1 MDKNIQKIKPSGIF
15 TNYIF
20 KTIPLA
26 FDESMSYYETLC
38 GILSLL
44 KTQEEVVNN
53 NADLL
58 AELELYVQNYFKN
71 LDVQTEINNK
81 LDQMAENGQLANI
94 IAQYLQVSSILAFNT
109 IEDMKKSTNLSE
121 NSFVETYGFYELGDG
136 GSAKYKI
143 RKITNVDVIDNI
155 KLFALDNDNTLVAE
169 LLINK
174 EMNTKQFGLI
184 GDGITDETTKLKEFF
199 GNEKIEKYIV
209 NNGTYLIDGDIN
221 INSNSYIVFM
231 ENAIIKRKATN
242 NTHYFMFNIGNKN
255 NVTIKGAHLIGD
267 KDEHT
272 GTTGEWGYG
281 IHVYSSQNINIEDC
295 IIEKTWGDGIYI
307 GYSYTEASTQIPKY
321 IYVNNAKIIN
331 CSRNGIAVCSGED
344 IIISNSYIYGTTRTN
359 PKAGIDIEPEA
370 PESINPYL
378 KNVTI
383 DNIITESNI
392 VGISLTT
399 NKQVENLTINN
410 HSSIMES
417 EGFVVYNME
426 NDCSV
431 IYQNA
436 HIVKCYD
443 AGVFVTKKKNSVLTL
458 KNIVIDSFR
467 KNNLTHGYDG
477 AIVIVTN
484 SDTDGNLI
492 IDNIE
497 VIKSYDTLF
506 TPEDIIIER
515 GTGIFDGLIIKNINT
530 TYYLCTNN
538 AINIDLT
545 NSKFILSSGYY
556 ILNVDKNRVH
566 NYMIN
571 PIPLEVA
578 TSRNIK
584 ESLPDGDYEVI
595 LNNNAG
601 GYTINVIFDSTLTIF
616 NTSTYGETGKTYSCN
631 YRCGYL
637 KFNKKGSVINVIIN
651 SGFSAS

>member
-1 MDKNIQKIKPSGIF
+1 MNKEIQKIKPSGIF
-15 TNYIF
+15 TNYIY
-20 KTIPLA
+20 KAIPLA

-58 AELELYVQNYFKN
+58 AELELYVQDYFKN

-81 LDQMAENGQLANI
+81 LDQMAESGQLADI

-121 NSFVETYGFYELGDG
+121 NSFVETYGFYKLGDG

-155 KLFALDNDNTLVAE
+155 KLFALNNDSTLIAE
-169 LLINK
+169 LIIDK

-184 GDGITDETTKLKEFF
+184 GDGTTDETEKLNKFF
-199 GNEKIEKYIV
+199 SQPIEKYII

-221 INSNSYIVFM
+221 INSNSYVVFM
-231 ENAIIKRKATN
+231 ENAIIKRKSTN
-242 NTHYFMFNIGNKN
+242 STHYYMLNIGNKN

-267 KDEHT
+267 KDEHS

-281 IHVYSSQNINIEDC
+281 IHIYSSQNINIEDC

-307 GYSYTEASTQIPKY
+307 GYSYAEVSTQIPRY
-321 IYVNNAKIIN
+321 IYVNNVKIIN
-331 CSRNGIAVCSGED
+331 CSRNGISVCSGED
-344 IIISNSYIYGTTRTN
+344 IIITNSYIYGTTRTN

-383 DNIITESNI
+383 DNIITEAN
-392 VGISLTT
+392 GIGIGLTT

-410 HSSIMES
+410 HVSNMES

-426 NDCSV
+426 SDCSV

-443 AGVFVTKKKNSVLTL
+443 AGVIVTKKKNSVLTL
-458 KNIVIDSFR
+458 KHNIIDSFR
-467 KNNLTHGYDG
+467 KTNLTHGYDG
-477 AIVIVTN
+477 GIIIVTD

-506 TPEDIIIER
+506 IPSDIIVER
-515 GTGIFDGLIIKNINT
+515 GTGVFDGLIIKNINT
-530 TYYLCTNN
+530 TLYLTVNN
-538 AINIDLT
+538 VININLT
-545 NSKFILSSGYY
+545 NSKFILSDSYY
-556 ILNVDKNRVH
+556 TIDVYKNRIH
-566 NYMIN
+566 NYIIN
-571 PIPLEVA
+571 PSSLQVN
-578 TSRNIK
+578 TTRNIGQ
-584 ESLPDGDYEVI
+584 SLPDGDYEII
-595 LNNNAG
+595 LNNNTG
-601 GYTINVIFDSTLTIF
+601 GYAFNVVFDSALTVF
-616 NTSTYGETGKTYSCN
+616 NTSTYGETAKTYACN
-631 YRCGYL
+631 YRAGYL
-637 KFNKKGSVINVIIN
+637 KFNKTGSVINVIIN
-651 SGFSAS
+651 SGFEVS

>member
-15 TNYIF
+15 TNYIY
-20 KTIPLA
+20 KAIPLA

-81 LDQMAENGQLANI
+81 LDEMAQSGQLADI

-121 NSFVETYGFYELGDG
+121 NSFVETYGFYKLGDG

-143 RKITNVDVIDNI
+143 RKITNVDVIDNV
-155 KLFALDNDNTLVAE
+155 KLFALDNDTTLVAE
-169 LLINK
+169 LIIDK
-174 EMNTKQFGLI
+174 EMNSKQFGLI
-184 GDGITDETTKLKEFF
+184 GDGITDETEKLNKFF
-199 GNEKIEKYIV
+199 SQPIEKYVI

-221 INSNSYIVFM
+221 INSNSYVVFM
-231 ENAIIKRKATN
+231 ENAIIKRKSTN
-242 NTHYFMFNIGNKN
+242 STNYYMLNIGNKN

-307 GYSYTEASTQIPKY
+307 GYSYAEASTQIPKY
-321 IYVNNAKIIN
+321 IYVNNVKIIN
-331 CSRNGIAVCSGED
+331 CSRNGISVCSGED
-344 IIISNSYIYGTTRTN
+344 IIITNSYIYGTTRTN

-383 DNIITESNI
+383 DNIITEANI
-392 VGISLTT
+392 VGIGLTT
-399 NKQVENLTINN
+399 NKQIENLTINN
-410 HSSIMES
+410 HSSNMES

-426 NDCSV
+426 SDCSV
-431 IYQNA
+431 VYQNA
-436 HIVKCYD
+436 HIVKCND
-443 AGVFVTKKKNSVLTL
+443 AGVIVTKKKNSILTL

-467 KNNLTHGYDG
+467 KTNLTHNWDG
-477 AIVIVTN
+477 AIIIKTESEN
-484 SDTDGNLI
+484 DGNLI

-497 VIKSYDTLF
+497 VLKSYDTLYI
-506 TPEDIIIER
+506 PNDIIIER
-515 GTGIFDGLIIKNINT
+515 GTGVFDGLTIRNINT
-530 TYYLCTNN
+530 KLYLTVNN
-538 AINIDLT
+538 AININLT
-545 NSKFILSSGYY
+545 NSKFILSSVYY
-556 ILNVDKNRVH
+556 TIDVNKSRIH
-566 NYMIN
+566 NYMTN
-571 PIPLEVA
+571 PDALQVN
-578 TSRNIK
+578 TTRNIGA
-584 ESLPDGDYEVI
+584 SLPDGDYEVI
-595 LNNNAG
+595 LNNNVG
-601 GYTINVIFDSTLTIF
+601 GYSLSVIFDSTLKVF
-616 NTSTYGETGKTYSCN
+616 NTSTYGETGKTYKAG
-631 YRCGYL
+631 YRAGYL
-637 KFNKKGSVINVIIN
+637 KFNKQGNVINIIIN
-651 SGFSAS
+651 SGFTAS